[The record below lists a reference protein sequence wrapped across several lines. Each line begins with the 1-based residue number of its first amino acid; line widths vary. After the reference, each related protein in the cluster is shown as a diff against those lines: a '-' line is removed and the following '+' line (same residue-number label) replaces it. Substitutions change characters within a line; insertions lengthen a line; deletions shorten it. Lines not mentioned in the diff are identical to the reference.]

1 MRLKVLVIQNNAILN
16 NKNATLENISK
27 LLEQYE
33 NKNFDIIVFPEVFSV
48 GWNCKNFIKESE
60 TLENSETIDFLKN
73 IALEFKSVVFGGS
86 FIQKMQNGTFRN
98 TCPIISKQG
107 KLITTYDKM
116 HLFSHKGSEENKY
129 ITFGD
134 TLKIIDIGS
143 AKIGISICYDIRFPE
158 LYRTYSKAGAEI
170 LINCAAWSDKK
181 PEHWQIMHK
190 SRAIEN
196 QCFMITADQT
206 GKITE
211 DEYNLGHSMVIN
223 PWGETIAELHKE
235 EDCISCEIDTNEVKQ
250 LRKNFPLLKDRRD
263 SNLNVFKLEEIKIYE

>member
-143 AKIGISICYDIRFPE
+143 AKIGISICFSTP
-158 LYRTYSKAGAEI
+158 AG
-170 LINCAAWSDKK
+170 NR
-181 PEHWQIMHK
+181 PP
-190 SRAIEN
+190 
-196 QCFMITADQT
+196 
-206 GKITE
+206 G
-211 DEYNLGHSMVIN
+211 
-223 PWGETIAELHKE
+223 TIPSA
-235 EDCISCEIDTNEVKQ
+235 
-250 LRKNFPLLKDRRD
+250 PARRP
-263 SNLNVFKLEEIKIYE
+263 